1 MTRMKLLAATASV
14 CALAAGAAFAQDGGQ
29 APNDGGATLD
39 EIVVTAQKREQ
50 TLQDVP
56 ISVAVVSAE
65 VLQEQGVQKLQD
77 LQTKVPNF
85 SMTETGIG
93 TNIAVRGI
101 FSGVNQGFEQ
111 SVGMYVDGIH
121 YGRAQQTRSP
131 FLDVQRVEVLRG
143 PQSILFGKNAIA
155 GAMNIV
161 SAEPSFNPTGSLSVA
176 YDPEHNDTET
186 VGMLSGPLN
195 EKMRV
200 RLAGRYHEGDGYI
213 HNATLD
219 RDEPERLDWNVRGTV
234 AIDVTDNLE
243 VTIKAEKGRF
253 NVNGRNM
260 EIFGETPSTSANPA
274 FAGKTYDQ
282 ILTFIGNLSPTDAVV
297 VDPSVSNITRDG
309 IRSSNG
315 DLSRNDTQNYVLTA
329 NWETKLGTLTAISG
343 LSKFAYNEV
352 CDCDFTGAVVFN
364 AALQEDYRQVSH
376 ELRLV
381 SPTGGKFDYI
391 VGGFYQS
398 SEHAYADQ
406 INVPL
411 DSVLV
416 PVINMSN
423 PGAGTLLAGTRASRQ
438 ASVDAKVQSAFAQG
452 TWHVTDDLRF
462 TVGGRITKE
471 QKDGDRTL
479 TIQKLDGTALAGT
492 QAIVAPIVYANAFK
506 VSSANLTTIASMG
519 VPTYSAQA
527 AGLAALLGTHPV
539 SGVIDDTTFTPSVN
553 VQYDVND
560 DIMLYATWAKGSK
573 SGGFDFRGNNRGFYS
588 SMADAFE
595 FSDEKAT
602 TYEVGSKMRLL
613 GGRAE
618 LNGAVYYT
626 DMQDL
631 QVSVFDGVL
640 GFVVGNAD
648 ARTYG
653 LEADG
658 RFAVTDNL
666 TARASFSLTDFE
678 FTDHKMGQCYPG
690 QTTDV
695 INPVTQQC
703 DYTGKT
709 NQLVADWQGAL
720 ALDYERPITGD
731 LEFRG
736 SIDVAANAGYN
747 ASAQLD
753 PAQVQEAFAM
763 ANLRLALGDSAGRWE
778 LAVLGK
784 NLTDEQVLQ
793 FGGPTPLAYNTFKAN
808 SHYNLVGQGRTVTL
822 QARVKF

>member
-14 CALAAGAAFAQDGGQ
+14 CALAAGAAFAQDGQ
-29 APNDGGATLD
+29 AANDGSATLD

-77 LQTKVPNF
+77 LQSKVPNF

-93 TNIAVRGI
+93 TNIAIRGI

-161 SAEPSFNPTGSLSVA
+161 SAEPSYNPTGSLSVA
-176 YDPEHNDTET
+176 YDPEHDDTET
-186 VGMLSGPLN
+186 VGMVSGPLN
-195 EKMRV
+195 ERMRV
-200 RLAGRYHEGDGYI
+200 RLAGRYHQGDGYI
-213 HNATLD
+213 RNATLD
-219 RDEPERLDWNVRGTV
+219 RDEPKREDWNFRGT
-234 AIDVTDNLE
+234 AAFDVTDDLE
-243 VTIKAEKGRF
+243 LTFKAERGSF
-253 NVNGRNM
+253 DVAGRNM
-260 EIFGETPSTSANPA
+260 EIFGESPSTSTNPL

-282 ILTFIGNLSPTDAVV
+282 ILTFIGAMSPTDLVV
-297 VDPSVSNITRDG
+297 VDPSVSNITKDG
-309 IRSSNG
+309 VRSSNG
-315 DLSRNDTQNYVLTA
+315 DYSKNDTQNYVLTA
-329 NWETKLGTLTAISG
+329 NWDTKLGKFTSITG
-343 LSKFAYNEV
+343 RSKFQYDEL

-364 AALQEDYRQVSH
+364 AGLQEKYDQFSQ

-381 SPTGGKFDYI
+381 SPTGGAFDYI
-391 VGGFYQS
+391 VGAFYQS
-398 SEHAYADQ
+398 SDHDYVDQ

-411 DSVLV
+411 ESVLV
-416 PVINMSN
+416 PVINLSN
-423 PGAGTLLAGTRASRQ
+423 PGAGTLLGGTRAYRE
-438 ASVDAKVQSAFAQG
+438 AGVETKVYSAFAQG
-452 TWHVTDDLRF
+452 TWHATDDLRV
-462 TVGGRITKE
+462 TVGGRVTREEKSGE
-471 QKDGDRTL
+471 RTL
-479 TIQKLDGTALAGT
+479 SIQKLDGSALSGT

-506 VSSANLTTIASMG
+506 VSSTNLTSIAAMG

-527 AGLAALLGTHPV
+527 SFFLSTLGTHPV
-539 SGVIDDTTFTPSVN
+539 AGDIDATTFNPSVN

-560 DIMLYATWAKGSK
+560 DVMLYASWTKGSK
-573 SGGFDFRGNNRGFYS
+573 SGGFDFRGNNRGFYGT
-588 SMADAFE
+588 MADAFE
-595 FSDEKAT
+595 FADEKAT
-602 TYEVGSKMRLL
+602 TYETGAKMRLL
-613 GGRAE
+613 NGRAE
-618 LNGAVYYT
+618 LNTAVYYT
-626 DMQDL
+626 DMKDL

-658 RFAVTDNL
+658 RFAITDNL
-666 TARASFSLTDFE
+666 TARGSISLTDFQ

-690 QTTDV
+690 QTVDV

-709 NQLVADWQGAL
+709 NQLVADWQGAF
-720 ALDYERPITGD
+720 ALDYEREIMAG
-731 LEFRG
+731 LEFR
-736 SIDVAANAGYN
+736 SSVDIAANAGYY
-747 ASAQLD
+747 AAATLD
-753 PAQVQEAFAM
+753 PAQVQDPYLM
-763 ANLRLALGDSAGRWE
+763 TNLRLAVGDTGGRWE
-778 LAVLGK
+778 VAVLGK
-784 NLTDEQVLQ
+784 NLSDEQVLQ
-793 FGGPTPLAYNTFKAN
+793 FGGATPLAYNTFKAN